1 MKGTNSWTLW
11 STVIVV
17 ATTLGIPAAH
27 ANAQT
32 QSPVGFGVF
41 AGGSLPVGDFGDV
54 GGTGWHAGA
63 LIDWRSPLF
72 PVGIRGDLAY
82 HQFGSKD
89 TGFIAG
95 GGVTF
100 TPKLVVGTLN
110 LVWSFPV
117 SAESAVSPYIIGGGG
132 FYNERGSCTNCNNA
146 PIVSETKFGLN
157 GGAGVMVSLSGFG
170 SLIEARYHLIFDS
183 DATTSNSSFI
193 TLSAGI
199 IFR

>member
-63 LIDWRSPLF
+63 LVDWKSPLF

-82 HQFGSKD
+82 HQFGSKNN
-89 TGFIAG
+89 
-95 GGVTF
+95 F
-100 TPKLVVGTLN
+100 TPKFVVGTVN
-110 LVWSFPV
+110 LVWSFPA
-117 SAESAVSPYIIGGGG
+117 SAESALSPFVIGGGG
-132 FYNERGSCTNCNNA
+132 FYNRRGSCTNCGNA
-146 PIVSETKFGLN
+146 AIASETKFGLN
-157 GGAGVMVSLSGFG
+157 GGAGVMVPLSGFV

-183 DATTSNSSFI
+183 QTNISNSSFI

-199 IFR
+199 VFR

>member
-1 MKGTNSWTLW
+1 MKRTSSWTRW
-11 STVIVV
+11 TTVIAV
-17 ATTLGIPAAH
+17 ATTVGIPMAKAS
-27 ANAQT
+27 AQT
-32 QSPVGFGVF
+32 QSPIGFGVF
-41 AGGSLPVGDFGDV
+41 AGASVPVGDFGNV

-63 LIDWRSPLF
+63 LVDWRSPLF

-82 HQFGSKD
+82 DQFGSKNN
-89 TGFIAG
+89 
-95 GGVTF
+95 F

-117 SAESAVSPYIIGGGG
+117 SAESAVSPYVIGGGG
-132 FYNERGSCTNCNNA
+132 FYNERGSCTNCNNQQ
-146 PIVSETKFGLN
+146 IISETHFGLN
-157 GGAGVMVSLSGFG
+157 GGAGVMVPLSGFG

-183 DATTSNSSFI
+183 DPTTSNSAYF

>member
-1 MKGTNSWTLW
+1 MKCTGSWTRW

-17 ATTLGIPAAH
+17 ATALGIPAARV
-27 ANAQT
+27 NGQT

-41 AGGSLPVGDFGDV
+41 AGASIPLGHFGDV
-54 GGTGWHAGA
+54 GGTGFHAGG
-63 LIDWRSPLF
+63 LIDWRSPLL

-82 HQFGSKD
+82 HQFGSKND
-89 TGFIAG
+89 
-95 GGVTF
+95 F
-100 TPKLVVGTLN
+100 TPKLVVGTVN

-132 FYNERGSCTNCNNA
+132 FYNERGSCTNCGNTA
-146 PIVSETKFGLN
+146 IVSSTKFGLN
-157 GGAGVMVSLSGFG
+157 GGAGVMVPLSGFG